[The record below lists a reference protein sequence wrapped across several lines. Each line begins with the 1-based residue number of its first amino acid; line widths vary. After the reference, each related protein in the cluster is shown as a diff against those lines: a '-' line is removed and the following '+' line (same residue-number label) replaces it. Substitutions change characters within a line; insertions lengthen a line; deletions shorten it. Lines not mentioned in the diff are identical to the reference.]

1 LIPAGDAFKLIL
13 EYSLITLVLSALVKA
28 VIKDPSRS
36 FIMAFFIVFYI
47 FLFGAIKKPLEN
59 FEPLSFLGTYR
70 FFLPLT
76 CILLLVLFMKMR
88 KGGKDYRRLSKYLTL
103 LVIILF
109 AYESANLLYNYI
121 FNNKNVDF
129 GDGDHSLIADKP
141 ADLHAIKPDVYWIIM
156 DEYSASS
163 TLKKKWNFNN
173 PLDSLLRSKNFFVAD
188 SATSPYNFTHYSMGA
203 TFDMMYLA
211 RYNNKDAVRYKDM
224 VLGDRSLYENNT
236 VEMFRRNDYAVT
248 NYTMFDMKD
257 MATHPFILFRSAP
270 SRLISS
276 NTLMGMIEKEVAWN
290 FQHMF
295 YFDKKSADS
304 LTWRK
309 RFARFAGQQH
319 ELIHVYKKAV
329 EQVKLTDSPKF
340 LMLQYMLTHEPFV
353 FNADG
358 TLHDR
363 ASFTNADAYIPSI
376 QFANKVI
383 VDLCDHIREQN
394 KNRNYI
400 IILQSDHGFK
410 FDEKDPLFNEESC
423 RILFAVYS
431 SDNNYS
437 EWKNDIAGVNVF
449 RILFNKYF
457 NTTFPLLP
465 AKTHIL
471 LYRE

>member
-1 LIPAGDAFKLIL
+1 ML
-13 EYSLITLVLSALVKA
+13 LSALVKA

-36 FIMAFFIVFYI
+36 FIMTFFILVYI
-47 FLFGAIKKPLEN
+47 FLFGVIKNLLKN
-59 FEPLSFLGTYR
+59 VEPLSFLSAYR

-76 CILLLVLFMKMR
+76 LLLLLVLFIKL
-88 KGGKDYRRLSKYLTL
+88 KKAGKDYHHLSKYLTL
-103 LVIILF
+103 LVIILL
-109 AYESANLLYNYI
+109 AYESVNLSYNFI
-121 FNNKNVDF
+121 FSTKNLDF
-129 GDGDHSLIADKP
+129 GDGDHTLIAGKQGDP
-141 ADLHAIKPDVYWIIM
+141 NTAKPDVYWIIM
-156 DEYSASS
+156 DEYSAGS
-163 TLKKKWNFNN
+163 TLKKKWNFGN
-173 PLDSLLRSKNFFVAD
+173 PLDTLLRSKNFFVAD

-203 TFDMMYLA
+203 TLDMMYLT
-211 RYNNKDAVRYKDM
+211 RYKNDDVVRYYDM

-236 VEMFRRNDYAVT
+236 VEMFRRNNYAVA

-257 MATHPFILFRSAP
+257 LATHPFIRFRSAP

-276 NTLMGMIEKEVAWN
+276 STLMDMIEKEVAWN

-295 YFDKKSADS
+295 SSDKKSADS
-304 LTWRK
+304 LTRRK
-309 RFARFAGQQH
+309 RFARVVAQQH
-319 ELIHVYKKAV
+319 ELIDVYKKAV
-329 EQVKLTDSPKF
+329 EQVKRNDSPKF

-358 TLHDR
+358 TLHER

-376 QFANKVI
+376 RFANKVI
-383 VDLCDHIREQN
+383 ADLCDHIREQN

-410 FDEKDPLFNEESC
+410 FDEQDPLFKEESC

-431 SDNNYS
+431 SDNNYRD
-437 EWKNDIAGVNVF
+437 WKNDIAGVNVF

-471 LYRE
+471 RYRE